1 MSYYSYKI
9 TRDYGFAPNPFFG
22 YCTLACCKPHI
33 RERAN
38 VGDWIIGTGA
48 VENNLLYH
56 LIFLM
61 KITEKF
67 TFEEYWNDARFQRKK
82 PVLNGSLKQ
91 IHGDNIYYK
100 EEDIWHQMDSH
111 HSYYGGMVNENNLKQ
126 DLSGKYV
133 LASNEFIYLGDNYF
147 KIPEEYKELCPNTRQ
162 RDYIKIKNEKLA
174 KEFIDGL
181 KDKFHLGIKGFPINW
196 REYNQRTLF

>member
-33 RERAN
+33 RERASVN
-38 VGDWIIGTGA
+38 DWIFGTGS

-61 KITEKF
+61 RVTEKIS
-67 TFEEYWNDARFQRKK
+67 FEEYWSDPRFSKKK

-91 IHGDNIYYK
+91 MHGDNIYHR
-100 EEDIWHQMDSH
+100 EGDIWRQLDSH
-111 HSYYGGMVNENNLKQ
+111 HSFPNGQQNEKNLQQ

-133 LASNEFIYLGDNYF
+133 LVSNNFIYLGDKNIRVANQF
-147 KIPEEYKELCPNTRQ
+147 TSLCPDKKQ
-162 RDYIKIKNEKLA
+162 RDYITIRDEELA
-174 KEFIDGL
+174 NEFILDTAKKFRFGL
-181 KDKFHLGIKGFPINW
+181 NGFPINW
-196 REYNQRTLF
+196 NEYNQLSLF